1 MKKEWLWMD
10 DYEEDYLDNID
21 KKTSKTKIKKLRKDR
36 DANEE
41 DSKNYDNLLDD
52 LWNTENKIKVDGHW
66 YIRMSNAISISYKY
80 NTKNKKDK

>member
-1 MKKEWLWMD
+1 MQMKKTQKIMEKNN
-10 DYEEDYLDNID
+10 LDNAFQSN
-21 KKTSKTKIKKLRKDR
+21 SKGRS
-36 DANEE
+36 EE
-41 DSKNYDNLLDD
+41 NYTYLKPINDNLLDD

>member
-1 MKKEWLWMD
+1 MEKNN
-10 DYEEDYLDNID
+10 LDNAFQSN
-21 KKTSKTKIKKLRKDR
+21 SKGRS
-36 DANEE
+36 EE
-41 DSKNYDNLLDD
+41 NYTYLKPINDNLLDD

>member
-41 DSKNYDNLLDD
+41 DSKNY
-52 LWNTENKIKVDGHW
+52 G
-66 YIRMSNAISISYKY
+66 
-80 NTKNKKDK
+80 KK

>member
-1 MKKEWLWMD
+1 MKKTQKIMEKNN
-10 DYEEDYLDNID
+10 LDNAFQSN
-21 KKTSKTKIKKLRKDR
+21 SKGR
-36 DANEE
+36 
-41 DSKNYDNLLDD
+41 SKENYTYLKPINDNLLDD

>member
-1 MKKEWLWMD
+1 MKKTQKIMEKNN
-10 DYEEDYLDNID
+10 LDNAFQSN
-21 KKTSKTKIKKLRKDR
+21 SKGRS
-36 DANEE
+36 EE
-41 DSKNYDNLLDD
+41 NYTYLKPINDNLLDD